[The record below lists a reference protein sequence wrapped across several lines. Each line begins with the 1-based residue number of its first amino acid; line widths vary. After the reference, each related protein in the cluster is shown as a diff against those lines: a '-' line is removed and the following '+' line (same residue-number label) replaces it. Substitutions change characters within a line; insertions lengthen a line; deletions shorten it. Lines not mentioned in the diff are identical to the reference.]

1 MIRILLISR
10 MPNYNNLFVVLGIV
24 TVADVSIIGQTYV
37 VCFEK
42 SRVPQPH
49 VMEEEGAD
57 VVAEIVVDPV
67 EVDRVDKEIMIVIV
81 RPIPVT

>member
-1 MIRILLISR
+1 
-10 MPNYNNLFVVLGIV
+10 
-24 TVADVSIIGQTYV
+24 
-37 VCFEK
+37 
-42 SRVPQPH
+42 
-49 VMEEEGAD
+49 MEEEGAD